1 MSSYILT
8 FCVLFIVNF
17 TWCFRLEN
25 KDRDTREHK
34 IKWPTEFYLKG
45 EEIKMKDS
53 TLEKPFEMWYS
64 ASLKRSRVDHGAEKR
79 YYYAPTDEND
89 GTMYLIHPVTIDHDL
104 TTGLSCSEDVY
115 DKRGALL
122 LPRLGKLQHVGNK
135 TIDDHVVEILR
146 SSKTIKDMKMNIEAL
161 VYWQDGYH
169 IPVRITIQ
177 QYTNSRGSLD
187 SVTISNYYN
196 FKSKVDP
203 SDLDVENEEADCSN
217 ATAIEGRSNYWDL
230 NYNRTRDL
238 AFKRFQNYHNVLYDV
253 GEYEMRKAIFQD
265 NLDKI
270 IEHNKKNLSYKMEIN
285 QFADKTEEE
294 LKYLSGTWMSRDDH
308 VPLPFPYTEAEIDEM
323 VQALPDDFD
332 LRLEGVISPVKN
344 QDNCGSCWAFCSAAS
359 IGGSLARRNG
369 GRDLALSEQSLIDCA
384 WAYNLMGCDGG
395 AVDDAMQYVMQHG
408 IPVESEY
415 GPYMAIN
422 GYCNLKNMSKL
433 YIITGYGQVTP
444 RSPNALKL
452 ALYKYGPVAAGVHV
466 TSNMKF
472 YSNGIFYDVDCDNK
486 LQNHCVT
493 VVGYGVR
500 DGDTYWIVKNSWG
513 EGWGE
518 GGYILLS
525 ATNNNCLL
533 NDIAYYSVI

>member
-8 FCVLFIVNF
+8 FCVLFIVNS

-25 KDRDTREHK
+25 NDRDTREHK

-104 TTGLSCSEDVY
+104 TTELSCSEDVY

-122 LPRLGKLQHVGNK
+122 LPRLGKLQHV
-135 TIDDHVVEILR
+135 
-146 SSKTIKDMKMNIEAL
+146 
-161 VYWQDGYH
+161 
-169 IPVRITIQ
+169 
-177 QYTNSRGSLD
+177 
-187 SVTISNYYN
+187 
-196 FKSKVDP
+196 
-203 SDLDVENEEADCSN
+203 EEADCSN

-230 NYNRTRDL
+230 SFNRTRDL
-238 AFKRFQNYHNVLYDV
+238 DRAFKRFQNYHNVLYDV

-308 VPLPFPYTEAEIDEM
+308 MSLPFPYTEAEIEEM
-323 VQALPDDFD
+323 VQALPVEFD

-433 YIITGYGQVTP
+433 YSITGYGQVTP

-472 YSNGIFYDVDCDNK
+472 YSNGIFYDVDCDDK

-493 VVGYGVR
+493 VVGYGVK